1 MLLCLATATGKRPF
15 HLNERKAFQSLA
27 VISNLKTQI
36 CAPVFCVLLLGVC
49 LFTAACQK
57 QAVSQS
63 ELTVEYEMTPQP
75 PRVGTAIITLK
86 LVDLTGKPISGASVS
101 LEGNMSHAGMRP
113 VFGEAREQEPGRYH
127 APLEFTMGGDWVILL
142 YLTLPDGRKLE
153 RQIDVK
159 GVKSS

>member
-1 MLLCLATATGKRPF
+1 MLLCLETETGRRPF
-15 HLNERKAFQSLA
+15 HVNERKAGKSLI
-27 VISNLKTQI
+27 VISNLKIQMF
-36 CAPVFCVLLLGVC
+36 APVFCGLMLCVC
-49 LFTAACQK
+49 LLAAGCQK
-57 QAVSQS
+57 QAASQS
-63 ELTVEYEMTPQP
+63 EVTVAYEVTPQP
-75 PRVGTAIITLK
+75 PRVGIATISLK
-86 LVDLTGKPISGASVS
+86 LVDLMGQPISGARVS

-113 VFGEAREQEPGRYH
+113 VFGEAREQEPGRYQ